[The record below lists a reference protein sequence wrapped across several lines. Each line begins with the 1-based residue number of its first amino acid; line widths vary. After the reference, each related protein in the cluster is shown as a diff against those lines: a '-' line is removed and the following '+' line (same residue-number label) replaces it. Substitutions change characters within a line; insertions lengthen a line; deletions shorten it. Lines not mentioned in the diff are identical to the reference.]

1 MTIEL
6 EQLLKPEKLAK
17 LREEAERQHVALDE
31 LVRGALEDYIDD
43 LDGDDTP
50 DDIVLG
56 HLNKAVDDVNAG
68 RTRPAREALADL
80 RKKLADAD
88 R

>member
-17 LREEAERQHVALDE
+17 LREEAERQHIAIDE

-43 LDGDDTP
+43 LEDDTP
-50 DDIVLG
+50 DDVILF

-80 RKKLADAD
+80 RKKIADAD

>member
-17 LREEAERQHVALDE
+17 LREEAERQQIAIDE

-50 DDIVLG
+50 DDVVLS

-68 RTRPAREALADL
+68 RTRPAREALAEL
-80 RKKLADAD
+80 RKKIADAD

>member
-6 EQLLKPEKLAK
+6 EQLLKPEQLAK
-17 LREEAERQHVALDE
+17 LREEAERQQIAIDE

-43 LDGDDTP
+43 LADDTP
-50 DDIVLG
+50 DDVVLS

-68 RTRPAREALADL
+68 RTRPAREALAEL
-80 RKKLADAD
+80 RKKIADAD

>member
-17 LREEAERQHVALDE
+17 LREEAERQHIAIDE

-43 LDGDDTP
+43 LDDDTP
-50 DDIVLG
+50 DDVILS

-68 RTRPAREALADL
+68 RTRPAREALTDL